1 MAETVLNDAL
11 IKLRK
16 KRRKK
21 WIWTAIV
28 LLVVGGGGAAVY
40 LNMPKEQAA
49 PVVQDETFKVERGD
63 VSEKLDTSGTVQA
76 SKEVKLNFTSAGD
89 NKLAAV
95 NVKAGD
101 KVKKGQVLALLDSSE
116 IKMQIQSA
124 SDSLEISKA
133 KLAELEKG
141 PKAEDIEI
149 QKTNVLRAKMAVDT
163 AQESFEL
170 EEAES
175 QKKASQK
182 QLEQARKAY
191 EDQKFLH
198 DAGAV
203 SNSELEQAEQA
214 LDKAQTDYDNLDL
227 QFRKIISQKRRTISE
242 AEIGYRAA
250 LAELRKTQVPA
261 DASSIQSSRIE
272 VRRLATELEQK
283 KNELNKLQVTAPW
296 DGVILKV
303 NGDVGTSPTAPFIVM
318 NNSDSNDLKVVVKV
332 SQNDIVKV
340 KKGLSAVL
348 TTNAYPGESFP
359 GKVQFVSP
367 EASTDEGM
375 TTYLMELSV
384 HDPKGKLKTGMIMN
398 VAVIL
403 GVHKNVLFVPATA
416 LRSEGG
422 QDGVYVSANNAAN
435 PGARTFK
442 PVELGFYTP
451 DRVELK
457 SGVKEGDTIIVP
469 APEPP
474 PDPSAMGG
482 MQGGF

>member
-11 IKLRK
+11 LKLRR

-21 WIWTAIV
+21 WIWTMVV
-28 LLVVGGGGAAVY
+28 LLVIGGGGTAVY
-40 LNMPKEQAA
+40 LKLPKEQAV
-49 PVVQDETFKVERGD
+49 PLVQDETLKVERGD

-76 SKEVKLNFTSAGD
+76 SKEVKLNFTSTGE

-101 KVKKGQVLALLDSSE
+101 KVKRGQVLALLDSSE

-124 SDSLEISKA
+124 SDNLEISKS

-175 QKKASQK
+175 QKKASKK

-203 SNSELEQAEQA
+203 SNSEMEQAEQA
-214 LDKAQTDYDNLDL
+214 LDKAQTDYDGLDL
-227 QFRKIISQKRRTISE
+227 QFRKIMSQKRRAIAE
-242 AEIGYRAA
+242 AEIGYRSAM
-250 LAELRKTQVPA
+250 AELRKIEVPA
-261 DASSIQSSRIE
+261 DASNIQSARIE

-283 KNELNKLQVTAPW
+283 KNDLNKLQVTAPW

-318 NNSDSNDLKVVVKV
+318 NNSDSNNLKIGAKI

-348 TTNAYPGESFP
+348 STNAYPGESFP

-384 HDPKGKLKTGMIMN
+384 HDPKGKLKTGMVMN
-398 VAVIL
+398 VSVIL
-403 GVHKNVLFVPATA
+403 GVHKNVLFVPAIA

-422 QDGVYVSANNAAN
+422 QDGVYFAANPAN

-457 SGVKEGDTIIVP
+457 SGVKEGDTLIVP

>member
-1 MAETVLNDAL
+1 M
-11 IKLRK
+11 
-16 KRRKK
+16 
-21 WIWTAIV
+21 
-28 LLVVGGGGAAVY
+28 LVVGGGGAAVY

-49 PVVQDETFKVERGD
+49 PIVQDETFKVERGD

-124 SDSLEISKA
+124 SDSLEISKS

-175 QKKASQK
+175 QKKASKK

-227 QFRKIISQKRRTISE
+227 QFRKIMSQKRRTISE

-250 LAELRKTQVPA
+250 MAELHKTQVPA

-283 KNELNKLQVTAPW
+283 KM
-296 DGVILKV
+296 
-303 NGDVGTSPTAPFIVM
+303 S
-318 NNSDSNDLKVVVKV
+318 
-332 SQNDIVKV
+332 
-340 KKGLSAVL
+340 
-348 TTNAYPGESFP
+348 
-359 GKVQFVSP
+359 
-367 EASTDEGM
+367 
-375 TTYLMELSV
+375 
-384 HDPKGKLKTGMIMN
+384 
-398 VAVIL
+398 
-403 GVHKNVLFVPATA
+403 
-416 LRSEGG
+416 
-422 QDGVYVSANNAAN
+422 
-435 PGARTFK
+435 
-442 PVELGFYTP
+442 
-451 DRVELK
+451 
-457 SGVKEGDTIIVP
+457 
-469 APEPP
+469 
-474 PDPSAMGG
+474 
-482 MQGGF
+482 

>member
-11 IKLRK
+11 LKLRR

-21 WIWTAIV
+21 WIWTMVV
-28 LLVVGGGGAAVY
+28 LLVIGGGGTAVY
-40 LNMPKEQAA
+40 LKLPKEQAV
-49 PVVQDETFKVERGD
+49 PLVQDETLKVERGD

-76 SKEVKLNFTSAGD
+76 SKEVKLNFTSTGE

-124 SDSLEISKA
+124 SDNLEISKS

-175 QKKASQK
+175 QKKASKK

-203 SNSELEQAEQA
+203 SNSEMEQAEQA
-214 LDKAQTDYDNLDL
+214 LDKAQTDYDGLDL
-227 QFRKIISQKRRTISE
+227 QFRKIMSQKRRAIAE
-242 AEIGYRAA
+242 AEIGYRSAM
-250 LAELRKTQVPA
+250 AELRKIEVPA
-261 DASSIQSSRIE
+261 DASNIQSARIE
-272 VRRLATELEQK
+272 ARRLATELEQK
-283 KNELNKLQVTAPW
+283 KNDLNKLQVTAPW

-318 NNSDSNDLKVVVKV
+318 NNSDSNNLKIGAKI

-348 TTNAYPGESFP
+348 STNAYPGESFP

-384 HDPKGKLKTGMIMN
+384 HDPKGKLKTGMVMN
-398 VAVIL
+398 VSVIL
-403 GVHKNVLFVPATA
+403 GVHKNVLFVPAIA

-422 QDGVYVSANNAAN
+422 QDGVYFAANPAN

-457 SGVKEGDTIIVP
+457 SGVKEGDTLIVP

>member
-11 IKLRK
+11 LKLRR

-21 WIWTAIV
+21 WIWTMVV
-28 LLVVGGGGAAVY
+28 LLVVGGGGTAVY
-40 LNMPKEQAA
+40 LKLPREQAV
-49 PVVQDETFKVERGD
+49 PLVQDEMLKVERGD
-63 VSEKLDTSGTVQA
+63 VSEKLDASGTVQA
-76 SKEVKLNFTSAGD
+76 SKEVKLNFTSTGE

-124 SDSLEISKA
+124 SDNLEISKS

-175 QKKASQK
+175 QKKASKK

-203 SNSELEQAEQA
+203 SNSDMEQAELA
-214 LDKAQTDYDNLDL
+214 LDKAQTDYDGLDL
-227 QFRKIISQKRRTISE
+227 QFRKIMSQKRHAIAE
-242 AEIGYRAA
+242 AEVGYRSAM
-250 LAELRKTQVPA
+250 AELRKTEVPA
-261 DASSIQSSRIE
+261 DASNIQSARIE

-283 KNELNKLQVTAPW
+283 KNDLNKLQVTAPW

-318 NNSDSNDLKVVVKV
+318 NNSDSNNLKISAKI

-348 TTNAYPGESFP
+348 STNAYPGESFP

-398 VAVIL
+398 VSVIL
-403 GVHKNVLFVPATA
+403 GVHKNVLFVPAIA

-422 QDGVYVSANNAAN
+422 QDGVYLASNPAN

-457 SGVKEGDTIIVP
+457 SGVKEGDTIVMP
-469 APEPP
+469 APEAP
-474 PDPSAMGG
+474 PDPSNMGG